1 MNFPRLHNAAEIN
14 RPHFAADALC
24 PFPVTSAWSG
34 GGCQFVGV
42 VVFFFL
48 FHFPQLN
55 APTTSASYFL
65 SLIDA
70 HACVV
75 ATAAPLRG
83 CFFSAGP
90 YLPLIGLLLL

>member
-1 MNFPRLHNAAEIN
+1 ML
-14 RPHFAADALC
+14 
-24 PFPVTSAWSG
+24 SAHSQSLLLG
-34 GGCQFVGV
+34 RGGCQFVGV
-42 VVFFFL
+42 VVFVFVVVFFL

-75 ATAAPLRG
+75 ATASLLRG